1 MKHLLPLGAVVIAL
15 TGCVPVHTYCPE
27 GSCKAPAAVTP
38 APVMLTAPAPVIVPA
53 QPMQPFT
60 LHGVNFHLNSSRLTP
75 EATHTLNKVLAYAN
89 KYPKTKFLVNG
100 YCSKLGSFAYNQK
113 LSVAR
118 ASSVKT
124 WLVANG
130 VSASRLSVHGYSYLD
145 PVATNATRAGRYLNQ
160 RVEIVP
166 VK

>member
-1 MKHLLPLGAVVIAL
+1 MKHLLPLGAIVLAL
-15 TGCVPVHTYCPE
+15 TGCVPVHAYCPE
-27 GSCKAPAAVTP
+27 GSCKAPVTP
-38 APVMLTAPAPVIVPA
+38 APAPVALTAPSPV

-60 LHGVNFHLNSSRLTP
+60 INGVNFHLNSARLTP
-75 EATHTLNKVLAYAN
+75 AATRTLGKVLAYAN
-89 KYPKTKFLVNG
+89 KYPNTKFLVNG

-118 ASSVKT
+118 AQSVKT

-130 VSASRLSVHGYSYLD
+130 VSTSRLSVHGYSYRD
-145 PVATNATRAGRYLNQ
+145 PVATNATQAGRYLNQ
-160 RVEIVP
+160 RVEVVP

>member
-1 MKHLLPLGAVVIAL
+1 MKKLIAVSAVVLLA
-15 TGCVPVHTYCPE
+15 GCAPYKAFCPE
-27 GSCKAPAAVTP
+27 GACKAPVASVP
-38 APVMLTAPAPVIVPA
+38 APVVLTAPAPVIVPV

-60 LHGVNFHLNSSRLTP
+60 INGVNFHLNSARLTP
-75 EATHTLNKVLAYAN
+75 AATRTLDKVLTYAN
-89 KYPKTKFLVNG
+89 KYPNTKFLVNG

-118 ASSVKT
+118 AQSVKT

-130 VSASRLSVHGYSYLD
+130 VSSSRLSVHGYSYLD

-160 RVEIVP
+160 RVEVVP